1 MDGDA
6 RRETCPAGADT
17 GGEHTATG
25 TLLLPPPGSDPT
37 GATIPSQVLG
47 SWSSFSLLP
56 SSLAALRVGGEWK
69 SWGSP
74 VFEPGSGA
82 VSASSLD
89 PAPPESMSVL
99 PLMCQAMN
107 SWFGK
112 VWDVQCLLSAG
123 WTQLSSLVTQYP
135 FPLGCGCGGCL
146 CS

>member
-1 MDGDA
+1 MVTPAERPALLGLIQEGNTQPQGHCCCLLQA
-6 RRETCPAGADT
+6 LIQQEPQFPVRFWEAGAPFCCS
-17 GGEHTATG
+17 HC
-25 TLLLPPPGSDPT
+25 P
-37 GATIPSQVLG
+37 
-47 SWSSFSLLP
+47 
-56 SSLAALRVGGEWK
+56 LAALRVGGEWK